1 MVSPTSLPTTYGDI
15 TTVVSLVSQ
24 TAILV
29 LVTQLKALIPD
40 PTAGISGTSP
50 DFDNI
55 PPEMATKLRA
65 ELVALDAA
73 IDAAPTV

>member
-1 MVSPTSLPTTYGDI
+1 MVSPTTLPVAYGDI
-15 TTVVSLVSQ
+15 TEIVSLTAQ

-29 LVTQLKALIPD
+29 LVAQLKALIPD
-40 PTAGISGTSP
+40 PLAGVSAGSP

-73 IDAAPTV
+73 IDAAPTG